1 MAPQMDR
8 SFILSTDALGI
19 GLGAVLSQK
28 DSLGEERPVAFFSR
42 GLNRAERNYSVTEL
56 ECLAVVATVKHFS
69 FYLESIP
76 FKVVTDHRS
85 LLYLDEMK
93 DSKARL
99 TRWALSLQPYT

>member
-8 SFILSTDALGI
+8 SFILSTDTSGI

-28 DSLGEERPVAFFSR
+28 DSLGEERPVAFFSW

-56 ECLAVVATVKHFS
+56 ECLAVVEAVKHFS
-69 FYLESIP
+69 FYLESKP

-85 LLYLDEMK
+85 FLYLDKMK
-93 DSKARL
+93 DSKA
-99 TRWALSLQPYT
+99 